1 VALIFIDSSDHYDGA
16 ITDKYTGGGAFLT
29 TGRHGDVIQSTI
41 SGLRKAFPQAVGGT
55 QTYGVIRSGT
65 AICGA
70 AVKFSDLTGS
80 IFGFGYIGA
89 TSMLSLNV
97 AADGR
102 LKVTRGTGGTL
113 LGYSDADVVQESV
126 WQYIE
131 WQATFSSPALTDIED
146 QVEIYI
152 TNIYVWRDGELVIT
166 VLDGGR
172 FTALEPPLLYGWT
185 NVTRYGVQDDFY
197 VSDGS
202 GVAPW
207 NAPLGD
213 VEIAPLWTNGAG
225 FSTQWDPSPVV
236 ANYLNVDDVIPDEDT
251 TYNYTAVVNDIDLFE
266 MENVDG
272 VVEEILG
279 VQVVSRARRTE
290 EGFAELANQIR
301 HDGVT
306 YDGHEARLQ
315 TEYTYSNIDI
325 YQKAP
330 DDTDW
335 DVTKVNAIQAGYKR
349 TL

>member
-1 VALIFIDSSDHYDGA
+1 
-16 ITDKYTGGGAFLT
+16 
-29 TGRHGDVIQSTI
+29 
-41 SGLRKAFPQAVGGT
+41 
-55 QTYGVIRSGT
+55 
-65 AICGA
+65 
-70 AVKFSDLTGS
+70 
-80 IFGFGYIGA
+80 
-89 TSMLSLNV
+89 
-97 AADGR
+97 
-102 LKVTRGTGGTL
+102 
-113 LGYSDADVVQESV
+113 
-126 WQYIE
+126 
-131 WQATFSSPALTDIED
+131 
-146 QVEIYI
+146 
-152 TNIYVWRDGELVIT
+152 
-166 VLDGGR
+166 
-172 FTALEPPLLYGWT
+172 
-185 NVTRYGVQDDFY
+185 
-197 VSDGS
+197 
-202 GVAPW
+202 
-207 NAPLGD
+207 
-213 VEIAPLWTNGAG
+213 
-225 FSTQWDPSPVV
+225 V

-306 YDGHEARLQ
+306 YSGHEARLQ